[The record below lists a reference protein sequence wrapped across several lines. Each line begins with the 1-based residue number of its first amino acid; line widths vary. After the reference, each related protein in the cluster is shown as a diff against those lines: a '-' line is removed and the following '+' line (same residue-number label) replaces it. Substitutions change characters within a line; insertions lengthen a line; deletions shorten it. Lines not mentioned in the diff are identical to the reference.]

1 VIQVFTGDAFLA
13 REALLQEAQL
23 QGLAPRL
30 LPPEPG
36 LVAQEA
42 SGGLFGPG
50 GVLVDLREL
59 AEGEWKALR
68 EVLEKLP
75 TDALVLLLDPRPSSA
90 RSKWYGE
97 HAQKRDNPT
106 PAPKELAQWVG
117 NRARLYGLKLPAAIA
132 NFLSSLVGGKGSY
145 ENAGYGLE
153 ALDQELQ
160 KLTLLTPPLTLEKVQ
175 AVVALEPP
183 LSGFELVR
191 AVTEGKGAL
200 TFKHL
205 QSQMERGEDP
215 IRTLGALSW
224 QYSKLARAWA
234 YLQEKPLLGEGEA
247 AGLLGMHP
255 FAAKQTLALAKQAS
269 SEAVSTAL
277 QILLEAEQSAKSGGD
292 PRLALER
299 AVSGLLTLSARR
311 GRNVDGG

>member
-1 VIQVFTGDAFLA
+1 MIEVFTGDAFLA
-13 REALLQEAQL
+13 REALLHEAQL
-23 QGLAPRL
+23 QGLAPRF

-36 LVAQEA
+36 VVAQEA
-42 SGGLFGPG
+42 SGGLFGPSG
-50 GVLVDLREL
+50 ALVDLREVT
-59 AEGEWKALR
+59 EGEWKPLR

-75 TDALVLLLDPRPSSA
+75 QDALVLLLDPRPTAA

-97 HAQKRDNPT
+97 HARKRDNPT
-106 PAPKELAQWVG
+106 PAPRELAQWVT
-117 NRARLYGLKLPAAIA
+117 NRARLYELKLPAAVA
-132 NFLSSLVGGKGSY
+132 NFLGGLIGGKGSY
-145 ENAGYGLE
+145 ENPAYGLE
-153 ALDQELQ
+153 ALDQELR
-160 KLTLLTPPLTLEKVQ
+160 KLTLLDPPLTLEKVQ

-183 LSGFELVR
+183 LSGFDLVR
-191 AVTEGKGAL
+191 AVTEGKA
-200 TFKHL
+200 TAAFKHL
-205 QSQMERGEDP
+205 QNQMERGEDP

-269 SEAVSTAL
+269 SHAVKAAL
-277 QILLEAEQSAKSGGD
+277 QTLLEAEQSAKTGGD

-299 AVSGLLTLSARR
+299 AVSGLLALAAKR
-311 GRNVDGG
+311 